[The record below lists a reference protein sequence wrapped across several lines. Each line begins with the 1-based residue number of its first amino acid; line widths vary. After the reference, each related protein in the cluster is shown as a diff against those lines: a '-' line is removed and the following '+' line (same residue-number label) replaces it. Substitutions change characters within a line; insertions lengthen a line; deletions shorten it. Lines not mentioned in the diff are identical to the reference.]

1 MKMNLSLY
9 IAGRYLFAKKSRNAI
24 NIISGISVIGVAV
37 GTMALIVVLSVFN
50 GFDELIK
57 SLYSSFDPEL
67 KITPESGKT
76 FSPDTYEFLQVRMH
90 PGIMAISETLEEN
103 ALLKYGDRQYIATI
117 KGVDEH
123 FADVTGIDTMIV
135 EGEFDLHFQG
145 GMSAV
150 VGQGIAYYLGIGLN
164 FLNPVNIYIIR
175 RTAEVSMNPE
185 ETIRRKIIFPAG
197 IFSIEQEHNS
207 KYLLVPVEYARDLL
221 EMENEVSAIEIK
233 LNHSSDPLLVQ
244 EEIRSI
250 LGENYLVQNR
260 NEQNELFYRIMKSEK
275 WAIFFI
281 LTFILIV
288 ASFNILGSLTMLIL
302 DKKEDILTLRNLGA
316 SDTLIKRIFLLE
328 GWMISF
334 FGAIIG
340 LAIGSGIA
348 WLQAKYGLIKLTGSG
363 SFIIDAYPVVLKI
376 VDICKVFITVL
387 IIGFLAVLIPT
398 RYISKRYILASA

>member
-1 MKMNLSLY
+1 MNLSLY
-9 IAGRYLFAKKSRNAI
+9 IARRYLFAKKSRNAI
-24 NIISGISVIGVAV
+24 NLISGISVVGVAV

-67 KITPESGKT
+67 KIIPVTGKT
-76 FSPDTYEFLQVRMH
+76 FIPDTYEFQKVQEH
-90 PGIMAISETLEEN
+90 PGVLALSETLEEN
-103 ALLKYGDRQYIATI
+103 ALLRYGDRQYIATI
-117 KGVDEH
+117 KGVDEN
-123 FADVTGIDTMIV
+123 FSAVTGIDTMIV
-135 EGEFDLHFQG
+135 EGTFDLHLQG

-175 RTAEVSMNPE
+175 RSADISMNPE
-185 ETIRRKIIFPAG
+185 EAIRRKFIFPAG

-207 KYLLVPVEYARDLL
+207 KYLLVPLEFARDLL
-221 EMENEVSAIEIK
+221 ETDKEVTALELK
-233 LNHSSDPLLVQ
+233 LNPSFDPRLVQ
-244 EEIRSI
+244 AEIRS
-250 LGENYLVQNR
+250 LVGEDYQVQNR
-260 NEQNELFYRIMKSEK
+260 NEQNELFYRIMRSEK

-316 SDTLIKRIFLLE
+316 SDILIRRIFLLE
-328 GWMISF
+328 GWMISIL
-334 FGAIIG
+334 GAIFG
-340 LAIGSGIA
+340 LAVGSCIA
-348 WLQAKYGLIKLTGSG
+348 WIQAEYGLIKLTGSG

-376 VDICKVFITVL
+376 ADVCKVFVTVL
-387 IIGFLAVLIPT
+387 FIGFLAVLIPA
-398 RYISKRYILASA
+398 RYISARYMLATD